1 MGRGVPLRR
10 PTDENQ
16 PDCITTTHVYRW
28 TSRKPSMHCLNH
40 VMGGPSEGDTS
51 RGLRFGL
58 VDMNMP
64 MLYGEGKKVFCRF
77 QLDIV
82 RASNGQS
89 IIVWGS
95 WHMLEVFQWN
105 RQSWLLAGSHD
116 TCGHRPRATQNIF
129 NGFCDGPSNDD
140 FKSLLTL
147 FSTRLTKS
155 VAKPLA
161 RRRNESAGSVSE
173 EWSRDELQ
181 VCAEESSSLSSHD
194 MHGGQTYIL

>member
-1 MGRGVPLRR
+1 MSVITVQPLICCIHVLRRR

-16 PDCITTTHVYRW
+16 PDCITTTHVYRSNVTMDDTW
-28 TSRKPSMHCLNH
+28 TSRKSSMHCSNH

-58 VDMNMP
+58 VDMNML

-95 WHMLEVFQWN
+95 WHMLEVFQ
-105 RQSWLLAGSHD
+105 
-116 TCGHRPRATQNIF
+116 C
-129 NGFCDGPSNDD
+129 
-140 FKSLLTL
+140 
-147 FSTRLTKS
+147 
-155 VAKPLA
+155 
-161 RRRNESAGSVSE
+161 
-173 EWSRDELQ
+173 
-181 VCAEESSSLSSHD
+181 
-194 MHGGQTYIL
+194 